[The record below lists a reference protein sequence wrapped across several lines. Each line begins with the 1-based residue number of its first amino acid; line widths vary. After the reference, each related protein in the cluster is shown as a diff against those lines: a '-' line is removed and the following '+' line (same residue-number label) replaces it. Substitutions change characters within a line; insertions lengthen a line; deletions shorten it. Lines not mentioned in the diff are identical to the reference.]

1 MDKNTSKQIK
11 PTIEATCHLFMHAE
25 ILRQLWLSSHE
36 MACDGKSAH
45 DIAESLRIAASEA
58 DKAYRSA
65 LAEFKA

>member
-1 MDKNTSKQIK
+1 MSDKIK
-11 PTIEATCHLFMHAE
+11 PTIEQTCMLFMHTE

-45 DIAESLRIAASEA
+45 DIAKSLRIAASEA

>member
-1 MDKNTSKQIK
+1 MSDKIK
-11 PTIEATCHLFMHAE
+11 PTIEQTCMLFMHAE
-25 ILRQLWLSSHE
+25 IMRQLWLDSHE

-45 DIAESLRIAASEA
+45 EIAESLRIAASEA

>member
-1 MDKNTSKQIK
+1 
-11 PTIEATCHLFMHAE
+11 MHAE
-25 ILRQLWLSSHE
+25 IMRQLWLDSHE

-45 DIAESLRIAASEA
+45 EIAESLRIAASEA